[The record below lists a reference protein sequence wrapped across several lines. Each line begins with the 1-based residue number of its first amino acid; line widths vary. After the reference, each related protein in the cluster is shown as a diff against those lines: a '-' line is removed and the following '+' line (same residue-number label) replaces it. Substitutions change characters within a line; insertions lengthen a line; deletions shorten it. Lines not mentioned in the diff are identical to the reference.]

1 MRYGKRF
8 QKKWLVQK
16 EWGNALASRVS
27 VITQVYYLKRDSL
40 YIQLYKDQEKNKE
53 NFPYFSICRFSIQ
66 KQMKN
71 QPHL

>member
-1 MRYGKRF
+1 MASAKG
-8 QKKWLVQK
+8 VG
-16 EWGNALASRVS
+16 GNALASS
-27 VITQVYYLKRDSL
+27 VFVIKQVYYLKRDS
-40 YIQLYKDQEKNKE
+40 LYKDQEKNKE

>member
-1 MRYGKRF
+1 MASAKG
-8 QKKWLVQK
+8 VGG
-16 EWGNALASRVS
+16 GNALASSVF

-40 YIQLYKDQEKNKE
+40 YIYVYKDQEKNKE

>member
-1 MRYGKRF
+1 MASAKG
-8 QKKWLVQK
+8 VG
-16 EWGNALASRVS
+16 GNALASRVF
-27 VITQVYYLKRDSL
+27 VRKQVYYLKRDSL

-53 NFPYFSICRFSIQ
+53 KFPYFSICRFSIQ

>member
-16 EWGNALASRVS
+16 EWGGNALASS
-27 VITQVYYLKRDSL
+27 VFVIKQVYYLKRDSL

-53 NFPYFSICRFSIQ
+53 IFLIFRYVVFVFENR
-66 KQMKN
+66 
-71 QPHL
+71 

>member
-1 MRYGKRF
+1 MASAKG
-8 QKKWLVQK
+8 VG
-16 EWGNALASRVS
+16 GNALASRVF
-27 VITQVYYLKRDSL
+27 VIKQVYYLKRDSL

>member
-53 NFPYFSICRFSIQ
+53 NFPYFRYVVLAF
-66 KQMKN
+66 KN
-71 QPHL
+71 R